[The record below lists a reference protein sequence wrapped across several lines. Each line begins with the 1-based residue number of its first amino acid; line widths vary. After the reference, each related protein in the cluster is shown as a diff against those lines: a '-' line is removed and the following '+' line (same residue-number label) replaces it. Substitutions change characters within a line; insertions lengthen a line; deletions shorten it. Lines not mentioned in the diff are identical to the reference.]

1 MDHGSGLLSSFTCQI
16 RTLLEGVGLRMAELA
31 SGIGDPKNPK
41 IKIVLSEFKGIVVE
55 VFEVDNW
62 FRVFVEN
69 GKS

>member
-1 MDHGSGLLSSFTCQI
+1 M
-16 RTLLEGVGLRMAELA
+16 LA
-31 SGIGDPKNPK
+31 SVIGDPKNPK